1 LSTYPP
7 RRQGL
12 AHGDIMLA
20 VVENQTKQKGGI
32 NMKYIG
38 ILVAAAALIAL
49 GACGQTQPIQ
59 NVENQPII
67 LPPGKKQPNM
77 NEVTTAIMRAG
88 TRLGWV
94 MQPEGPGRVSG
105 RIALRTHTA
114 AIDVEHTTKS
124 YTIKY
129 RDSQNLDAKD
139 GMIHRNYNGW
149 IQNLDKA
156 IRSELTLL

>member
-1 LSTYPP
+1 MARSQDL
-7 RRQGL
+7 RRARCVGQRLLRLAGSHTFGPLTGGRGTPGAGFSGSGL
-12 AHGDIMLA
+12 D
-20 VVENQTKQKGGI
+20 
-32 NMKYIG
+32 
-38 ILVAAAALIAL
+38 
-49 GACGQTQPIQ
+49 
-59 NVENQPII
+59 
-67 LPPGKKQPNM
+67 
-77 NEVTTAIMRAG
+77 R
-88 TRLGWV
+88 
-94 MQPEGPGRVSG
+94 GPGADARTGG

-129 RDSQNLDAKD
+129 RDSQNLDARD